1 MMPTE
6 YMVPTQWIQD
16 EPNDDI
22 EAAIWVR
29 MDDLVHFDE
38 KCQQAEEN
46 MNHIQLLKKINKMT
60 ETKREV
66 FKKAN

>member
-6 YMVPTQWIQD
+6 YMAPTQWIQD
-16 EPNDDI
+16 EPHDDI
-22 EAAIWVR
+22 EATIWVR

-46 MNHIQLLKKINKMT
+46 MNHIQLLKKYQ
-60 ETKREV
+60 
-66 FKKAN
+66 